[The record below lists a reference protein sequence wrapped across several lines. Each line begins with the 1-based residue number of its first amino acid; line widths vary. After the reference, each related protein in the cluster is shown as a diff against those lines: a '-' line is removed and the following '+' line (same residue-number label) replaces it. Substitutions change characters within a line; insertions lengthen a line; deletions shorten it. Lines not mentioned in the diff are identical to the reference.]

1 MGVVTASQSDSSVM
15 ATQIVWTSQMRQPV
29 VSILP
34 TNGFLCSTLDTKTHT
49 KKLYTCICFLLNSP
63 SQGFLAGG
71 RRPLGGL
78 HRYCRELITFVQL
91 DILYFLYSILNIEHC
106 MLFKYLNILEK
117 QVTLTHHL
125 AQLIIRNHFIL

>member
-63 SQGFLAGG
+63 KSGVFSRGSATPRGSAQVLQGAHNFCSIG
-71 RRPLGGL
+71 
-78 HRYCRELITFVQL
+78 YFVL
-91 DILYFLYSILNIEHC
+91 FVLNIEH
-106 MLFKYLNILEK
+106 
-117 QVTLTHHL
+117 
-125 AQLIIRNHFIL
+125 